1 MKKRR
6 WMIFVSCGHLASTN
20 KISNWTRYIPIQ
32 SMKPRFIQLF
42 VPCLLVLM
50 SCGSDDPSDNNGSPA
65 PPKEKC
71 LLQKQISPTLILTI
85 TRNSEGLPISIDYDY
100 KYQNVEYTTTTL
112 AEYDGSGHLI
122 KIKGE
127 DYSFTYEYDS
137 QGKVVLE
144 KYDAIKDPIIPYSY
158 PYERSYS
165 YDNAGNLVKISFDE
179 NTYERY
185 EYDSNGNLTKMF
197 LQTITQP
204 EYLVTEYL
212 SYDDKKSP
220 YLEFPFQYS
229 VYLGSSEVYT
239 IISSL
244 RPVVSENNIVS
255 VKNYLPDGTSVT
267 QNATYAYNDL
277 GYPTSMNESN
287 VSFVLECK

>member
-20 KISNWTRYIPIQ
+20 KILNWTRYIPIQ

-100 KYQNVEYTTTTL
+100 KYQNVEYSTTTL
-112 AEYDGSGHLI
+112 AEYDGSGNLI

-137 QGKVVLE
+137 QGKVVRE
-144 KYDAIKDPIIPYSY
+144 KYDAIIDPTKIYSY

-165 YDNAGNLVKISFDE
+165 YNNEGYLVKITLDA
-179 NTYERY
+179 NNYERY
-185 EYDSNGNLTKMF
+185 EYDANGNLAKKF
-197 LQTITQP
+197 LRTATQS
-204 EYLVTEYL
+204 EYLITEYL
-212 SYDDKKSP
+212 TYDDKKNP
-220 YLEFPFQYS
+220 YFEFPFQQNMYMGIS
-229 VYLGSSEVYT
+229 QVYT
-239 IISSL
+239 IISSM
-244 RPVVSENNIVS
+244 RPIVNENNIIS
-255 VKNYLPDGTSVT
+255 LKSYLPDGSSNA
-267 QNATYAYNDL
+267 QNLTYSYNDL
-277 GYPTSMNESN
+277 GYAASISELN
-287 VSFVLECK
+287 VSYAFECK

>member
-1 MKKRR
+1 
-6 WMIFVSCGHLASTN
+6 
-20 KISNWTRYIPIQ
+20 
-32 SMKPRFIQLF
+32 MKPGFIQLL
-42 VPCLLVLM
+42 VPCLLVLI

-65 PPKEKC
+65 PTNEKC
-71 LLQKQISPTLILTI
+71 LLQKQISPPLTLTI
-85 TRNSEGLPISIDYDY
+85 TRNSEGLPISIAYDY
-100 KYQNVEYTTTTL
+100 KSQNVEYTTTCL
-112 AEYDGSGHLI
+112 LEYDGSGHLI

-137 QGKVVLE
+137 QGKVVRE
-144 KYDAIKDPIIPYSY
+144 KYDAIIDPTIPYSY

-197 LQTITQP
+197 LRTITQP

-220 YLEFPFQYS
+220 YLEFPFQYN
-229 VYLGSSEVYT
+229 VHLGFSQVYT

-244 RPVVSENNIVS
+244 RPIVSENNTVT
-255 VKNYLPDGTSVT
+255 VKNYFPDGTSVT
-267 QNATYAYNDL
+267 QNSTYAYKDL
-277 GYPTSMNESN
+277 GYPTSKNETN

>member
-1 MKKRR
+1 M
-6 WMIFVSCGHLASTN
+6 T
-20 KISNWTRYIPIQ
+20 
-32 SMKPRFIQLF
+32 
-42 VPCLLVLM
+42 
-50 SCGSDDPSDNNGSPA
+50 
-65 PPKEKC
+65 
-71 LLQKQISPTLILTI
+71 LTI
-85 TRNSEGLPISIDYDY
+85 TRNSKGLPTSVDYDY
-100 KYQNVEYTTTTL
+100 KSQNVAYTTTSL
-112 AEYDGSGHLI
+112 MEYDGSDRLI

-127 DYSFTYEYDS
+127 DYTFTYEYDS

-144 KYDAIKDPIIPYSY
+144 KYDAIKDPTIPYSY

-185 EYDSNGNLTKMF
+185 EYDSKGNLTKTF

-220 YLEFPFQYS
+220 YLEFPFQYNLYTGFS
-229 VYLGSSEVYT
+229 QVYT

-255 VKNYLPDGTSVT
+255 VKNYLPDSTSVT

-277 GYPTSMNESN
+277 GYATSITGSN
-287 VSFVLECK
+287 VSYVFECK